1 MAQQTTARRPKGTK
15 MNRKAHH
22 LRRMAS
28 LSALAS
34 AALAASGGPG
44 EAAIIYHPTHGAS
57 VLPLP
62 GGNQLQISFSGLFTF
77 SSTNSGGRSFYGP
90 KGRIDRESRG
100 GSRTRGFRIAAGGVP
115 FRTKEGAI
123 ALARKGQTFGQIG
136 SGSGRGSLAQSRRDL
151 RGKNSGVR
159 YFYAPPAVSLTVP
172 SSFAY
177 SSVRSGLTFSR
188 HSVRQQVSQF
198 ANASSG
204 GFVRHRITHDTYRII
219 AGYGDQYALFR
230 FSVGPQTDYGWLEL
244 DLGIDSLG
252 YPIVTTVAY
261 AYDNSGKPIRAGA
274 IPEPKRLPLALG
286 ALALGAVGVREWRT
300 RRAKPAT

>member
-1 MAQQTTARRPKGTK
+1 M
-15 MNRKAHH
+15 RKIKSRSA
-22 LRRMAS
+22 LRRMVS

-62 GGNQLQISFSGLFTF
+62 GGNQLQISFSGLFTL
-77 SSTNSGGRSFYGP
+77 SSTNSGGRYFYGP
-90 KGRIDRESRG
+90 KGKISRESRG
-100 GSRTRGFRIAAGGVP
+100 GSRTRGFRIAASGVP

-136 SGSGRGSLAQSRRDL
+136 SGSGRGSLAQSRRGI
-151 RGKNSGVR
+151 RGNVSVVR
-159 YFYAPPAVSLTVP
+159 YFYAPPAVSLNVP

-177 SSVRSGLTFSR
+177 STVRSGLTFSR
-188 HSVRQQVSQF
+188 HSVRQQVSRF
-198 ANASSG
+198 SSASGG
-204 GFVRHRITHDTYRII
+204 GFVRHRTTHFTYRII

-244 DLGIDSLG
+244 DLGIDPYG
-252 YPIVTTVAY
+252 YPVVSTVAY
-261 AYDNSGKPIRAGA
+261 AYDTSG
-274 IPEPKRLPLALG
+274 
-286 ALALGAVGVREWRT
+286 
-300 RRAKPAT
+300 